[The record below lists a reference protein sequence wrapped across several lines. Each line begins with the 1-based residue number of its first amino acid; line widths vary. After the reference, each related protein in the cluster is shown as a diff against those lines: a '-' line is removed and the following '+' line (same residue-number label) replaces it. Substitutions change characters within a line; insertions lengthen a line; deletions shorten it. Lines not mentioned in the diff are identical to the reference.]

1 MLEDVPRYEIL
12 EKLPYLVRTHIYVEV
27 RSPSPGE
34 WKSKKG
40 TDGTSTQTA
49 VIKEGLRM
57 FPSAIAHPRV
67 VPPEGAVI
75 SGSFIPGGVS
85 RKHFS
90 FHAAA
95 AAATITPLPKRHL
108 AAGLVLPFF

>member
-1 MLEDVPRYEIL
+1 
-12 EKLPYLVRTHIYVEV
+12 
-27 RSPSPGE
+27 
-34 WKSKKG
+34 
-40 TDGTSTQTA
+40 
-49 VIKEGLRM
+49 M

-90 FHAAA
+90 FHAV
-95 AAATITPLPKRHL
+95 AAATVTPLPKRHL
-108 AAGLVLPFF
+108 AARLVLPFF